1 MSTLRRLW
9 WHLNRTPAAHAF
21 KAVQR
26 VRHVREVAQRRRLR
40 ESFPAEGACQRKAAE
55 LESVGYTDLT
65 DVLAPELTRSLA
77 EASTRKVERAA
88 ALAGAQVHSHKSFW
102 VRLLDEDAP
111 GGQFASDNVFVRFAM
126 QPAILGVVTARLGEL
141 PRLVDVLLTFSQ
153 PSAAE
158 LSYSQLWHRD
168 YDDVHTLK
176 VFVYLTDV
184 TDPDDGPFTFI
195 PGPASD
201 GVGFTLHSHLPDGKL
216 FSKVGRDAVREMRG
230 PRLTAFACETSRCL
244 HMGSRLAPGHARLMY
259 TATFISAPSVYP
271 GVMPRFRLVGSA
283 TPAERLVL
291 GV

>member
-1 MSTLRRLW
+1 VW
-9 WHLNRTPAAHAF
+9 WHLNRTPAVYAF

-26 VRHVREVAQRRRLR
+26 VRYAHEVAQRRRLR
-40 ESFPAEGACQRKAAE
+40 ESFPAEGAYRQKAVDLKA
-55 LESVGYTDLT
+55 LGYTDLT

-77 EASTRKVERAA
+77 EASARKVERAA
-88 ALAGAQVHSHKSFW
+88 ALAGVQAHTRKSFW

-111 GGQFASDNVFVRFAM
+111 GGQFSSDNVFVRFAM

-141 PRLVDVLLTFSQ
+141 PRLTDVLLTYSQ
-153 PSAAE
+153 PSGAA
-158 LSYSQLWHRD
+158 LTYSQLWHRD

-184 TDPDDGPFTFI
+184 MDAEDGPFTFI

-201 GVGFTLHSHLPDGKL
+201 RVGFTVRSHLTDGKL
-216 FSKVGRDAVREMRG
+216 FSRVGRDAVREMRG
-230 PRLTAFACETSRCL
+230 PRLSAFACETSRCL

-283 TPAERLVL
+283 TAAERLVL